1 VENSTSKQ
9 IIDLAITQFMTY
21 GVKSVSMDDLATQL
35 GMSKKTL
42 YKFFDGKQELID
54 SCISDYLR
62 QEEQLLK
69 HLEQTSTDAV
79 EDMIRIS
86 QHFMN
91 NFRSMQTGVIY
102 ELQKYYRTVW
112 QKVIDW
118 ESEFIKQRISDNLK
132 RGISEG
138 LYRANID
145 PEIVSDLY
153 VQHTYQIISNIRKYE
168 KLGIDKTLHQHL
180 LYHLHGILSIAG
192 ITHLKQLN
200 LIPRTKDYEAV

>member
-1 VENSTSKQ
+1 
-9 IIDLAITQFMTY
+9 
-21 GVKSVSMDDLATQL
+21 MDDLATQL

-180 LYHLHGILSIAG
+180 LYHLHGILSIEG